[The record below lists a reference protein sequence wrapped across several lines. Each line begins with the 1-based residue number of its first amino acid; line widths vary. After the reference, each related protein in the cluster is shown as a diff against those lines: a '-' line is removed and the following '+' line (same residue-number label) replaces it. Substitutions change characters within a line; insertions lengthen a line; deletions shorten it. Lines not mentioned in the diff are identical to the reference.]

1 MNVTRLVP
9 RTAPLAIERRG
20 LRCLQVSAALWRVTR
35 PDGAIVGYLESLDPD
50 PVRDGQGVAPPVPL
64 GPRPILDVAA
74 EEARRAPDRVIAKRM
89 TADRRGFIELGRFRD
104 LDEAI
109 DALGWDAGSARRPAG
124 A

>member
-9 RTAPLAIERRG
+9 LTAPLAIERRG

-35 PDGAIVGYLESLDPD
+35 PDGAIVGYLECLGPEPAGED
-50 PVRDGQGVAPPVPL
+50 VAPPVPL

>member
-35 PDGAIVGYLESLDPD
+35 PDGAIVGYLESLGPEPAGED
-50 PVRDGQGVAPPVPL
+50 VAPPVPL